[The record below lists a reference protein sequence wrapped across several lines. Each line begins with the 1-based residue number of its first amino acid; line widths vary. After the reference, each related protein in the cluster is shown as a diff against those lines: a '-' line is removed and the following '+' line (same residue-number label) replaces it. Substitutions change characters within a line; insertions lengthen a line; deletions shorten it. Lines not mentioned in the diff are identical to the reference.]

1 MPIAF
6 RTSGALVSQGRSV
19 AEAVRTIGVTQF
31 TYYRWRKEF
40 GGLKTD
46 QVKRLKELEKENERL
61 RKAVS
66 DLTLEKLILREAA
79 FGKLLSPARR
89 RACVEHVRQKL
100 GVSERFACRVLGQHR
115 STQRK
120 APQGRADEDALTA
133 DIVALASQ
141 YGRYGYRRIAAM
153 LRDAGWVVNVKR
165 VERIWRREGL
175 KVPQKQPKKGRL
187 WLNDGSCIRLRP
199 ERPNHVWSYDFVES
213 RTHDG
218 RKFRMLNLIDEF
230 TRECLAIRIDR
241 KLNSTAVID
250 VLTDLFILRGVPGH
264 VRSDNGPEFIAKAVR
279 DWIDAVGA
287 KTAFIEPGSPWENGY
302 CESFNSKLR
311 DELLNG
317 DIFYSLAE
325 ARVIIEAWRVH
336 YNTVRPHS
344 SLGYRPPAP
353 EAIHWPSRDGGSPP
367 PQASILAPRPVMH

>member
-1 MPIAF
+1 M
-6 RTSGALVSQGRSV
+6 
-19 AEAVRTIGVTQF
+19 
-31 TYYRWRKEF
+31 
-40 GGLKTD
+40 
-46 QVKRLKELEKENERL
+46 
-61 RKAVS
+61 
-66 DLTLEKLILREAA
+66 
-79 FGKLLSPARR
+79 
-89 RACVEHVRQKL
+89 
-100 GVSERFACRVLGQHR
+100 LGQHR

-120 APQGRADEDALTA
+120 VPRGRTNEDALTA
-133 DIVALASQ
+133 DIIALASQ
-141 YGRYGYRRIAAM
+141 YGRYGYRRIAAL
-153 LRDAGWVVNVKR
+153 LRVAGWAVNLKR

-218 RKFRMLNLIDEF
+218 RKFRMLNVIDEC

-241 KLNSTAVID
+241 KLNSTAVIY
-250 VLTDLFILRGVPGH
+250 VLTDLFILRGAPGH

-317 DIFYSLAE
+317 EIFYSLAE
-325 ARVIIEAWRVH
+325 ARVVIEAWRVH
-336 YNTVRPHS
+336 YNTARPHS

-353 EAIHWPSRDGGSPP
+353 MALHWPSRDGGSPT
-367 PQASILAPRPVMH
+367 PQAPTLAPRPVMH